1 VKSLFRCKRDGPV
14 FSFDSFPSDELF
26 QSTVINS
33 TKGCELI
40 LSTIDKRVIFDL
52 KEFYLQ
58 CDLKWDRGRYLN
70 EIPVFRSN
78 CAVDEK
84 HDRCARHT
92 PTNVLFIT
100 DIVTEAKE
108 MLIR

>member
-1 VKSLFRCKRDGPV
+1 MKKSQLISILADKYPYLKKNQIA
-14 FSFDSFPSDELF
+14 E
-26 QSTVINS
+26 TV
-33 TKGCELI
+33 ELI

-78 CAVDEK
+78 CSVDEK